1 MKPPV
6 PKKIRKRLK
15 AHGDTRIDNYYW
27 LRDDTRKNNE
37 ILNYLKKE
45 NEIFLTASNLSSF

>member
-6 PKKIRKRLK
+6 PKKIRKKLK

-45 NEIFLTASNLSSF
+45 NNYSKN